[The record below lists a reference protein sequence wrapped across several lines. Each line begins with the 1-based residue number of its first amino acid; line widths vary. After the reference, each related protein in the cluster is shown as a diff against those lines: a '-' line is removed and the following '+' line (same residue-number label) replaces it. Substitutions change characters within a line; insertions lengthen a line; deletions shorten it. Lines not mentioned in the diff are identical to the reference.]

1 MNQFIEQY
9 EAMCTSITKDEEIEL
24 VEHILDNS
32 IHTSIEDFAKS
43 HINYFDALEIAQSD
57 DYFASAA
64 LEYLDNRDLLPVKLP
79 PLNKL
84 AYNLVYDNP
93 TEATNLLEELLYYR
107 SLGRI

>member
-9 EAMCTSITKDEEIEL
+9 EVMCTSITKTEAMEL

-32 IHTSIEDFAKS
+32 FHTNVEDFAKS
-43 HINYFDALEIAQSD
+43 NINYFDALEIAQSD

-64 LEYLDNRDLLPVKLP
+64 LEYLDNWDLLPIKLP
-79 PLNKL
+79 PLSKL
-84 AYNLVYDNP
+84 AYSLVYDNP